1 MMMEGLWRVVSR
13 LGDNLEGILNS
24 KGWQKCGRQGF
35 QAVRTSAMRS
45 EGRKI
50 ITEGV
55 RKVKLSLTR
64 VRNLYSRAALDGI
77 KGPLVQHC
85 QKFAVLSVW

>member
-1 MMMEGLWRVVSR
+1 MEGLWRVVFR
-13 LGDNLEGILNS
+13 LGDNLEGIS
-24 KGWQKCGRQGF
+24 DSRDWQKSRRKGF
-35 QAVRTSAMRS
+35 QTVRTSAMKS

-55 RKVKLSLTR
+55 RKVKLSLTC

-77 KGPLVQHC
+77 KGHVVQHC
-85 QKFAVLSVW
+85 QEVAVLSGW